1 MGENGLGEWG
11 GRRGGRGW
19 SSIVMI
25 LTTHN
30 GRLLHLQTTVFRH
43 NKREKE
49 RERGKRMKGGEQGK
63 GAGRKKRR
71 E

>member
-1 MGENGLGEWG
+1 MELHSYDPDNTQRKTVASSNNG
-11 GRRGGRGW
+11 
-19 SSIVMI
+19 V
-25 LTTHN
+25 
-30 GRLLHLQTTVFRH
+30 QAQQ
-43 NKREKE
+43 KE